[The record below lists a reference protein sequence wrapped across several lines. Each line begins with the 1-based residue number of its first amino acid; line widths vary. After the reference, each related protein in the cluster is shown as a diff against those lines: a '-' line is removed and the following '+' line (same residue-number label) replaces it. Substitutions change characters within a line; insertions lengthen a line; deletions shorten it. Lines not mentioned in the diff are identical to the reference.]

1 MKKTFLV
8 ILTQIFYNNI
18 KKNYKNK
25 KKMIFVSLLFN
36 FVISLESW
44 DPNAI
49 TMEYITTQG
58 SSLTA
63 NTQSNCPCETNNY
76 TCIPNCCCS
85 ARCSTFYSA
94 TDANCYP
101 VPSTALVQMCN
112 SFSKDEVGS
121 VSNWLMRTIFCVYRE
136 NNPLTSRGETFAVP
150 DSNYDATPDQLS
162 NTISSNID
170 AQTTTTT
177 TTSDYVFNQTEA
189 TVAGATKPTNR
200 GYLFGQSLM
209 ADATTPWTVTATGSD
224 GTTAYNVEFG
234 VNQEFAYVTTLAS
247 AAPTLSAQVL
257 IAPYNA
263 GVIQTTSPT
272 IDTTLTTTKFVGVA
286 ISILYRSFGYKQ
298 APQNVIDGFDVKVTY
313 SDYPEENH
321 YGFVTTDGDVYVK
334 TTINFYELPSDE
346 NLLKTSNSADVNS
359 WLPFNWRGVNY

>member
-1 MKKTFLV
+1 MST
-8 ILTQIFYNNI
+8 
-18 KKNYKNK
+18 
-25 KKMIFVSLLFN
+25 LLK
-36 FVISLESW
+36 E
-44 DPNAI
+44 P
-49 TMEYITTQG
+49 
-58 SSLTA
+58 
-63 NTQSNCPCETNNY
+63 
-76 TCIPNCCCS
+76 
-85 ARCSTFYSA
+85 
-94 TDANCYP
+94 
-101 VPSTALVQMCN
+101 
-112 SFSKDEVGS
+112 
-121 VSNWLMRTIFCVYRE
+121 
-136 NNPLTSRGETFAVP
+136 
-150 DSNYDATPDQLS
+150 
-162 NTISSNID
+162 
-170 AQTTTTT
+170 QTTLYAFKTPPFITLRRSERTLVSSAGVSTGVTT
-177 TTSDYVFNQTEA
+177 
-189 TVAGATKPTNR
+189 G
-200 GYLFGQSLM
+200 
-209 ADATTPWTVTATGSD
+209 VTATGSD

-234 VNQEFAYVTTLAS
+234 VNQEFAYVTTLAN
-247 AAPTLSAQVL
+247 AAPTLSANVL